1 MALSGTVIPGEIYA
15 WTAVFILPVNS
26 ALNPFLYTF
35 SAIIRAVSYI
45 NKITKFFTKQS
56 YNQENGN
63 KPFNLKWR
71 SNLSRFTVS

>member
-45 NKITKFFTKQS
+45 NKITQFFTKKGLQS
-56 YNQENGN
+56 GKRKQT
-63 KPFNLKWR
+63 F
-71 SNLSRFTVS
+71 